1 MRLFLFSAM
10 ITTTYAFGGIS
21 AAISFIV
28 LPIPAIRQYLCSK
41 LDKNQLYA
49 LIWRCCKYT
58 NKCFILHVTNQ
69 NVYLSCSLTGVP
81 LKLNIKPFRC

>member
-1 MRLFLFSAM
+1 MCLFLFAEM
-10 ITTTYAFGGIS
+10 ITMTYAFGGIS

-58 NKCFILHVTNQ
+58 NTCSILRHKSKC
-69 NVYLSCSLTGVP
+69 LSWF
-81 LKLNIKPFRC
+81 FRDKKED